1 MSASKKQKLA
11 KAQAKPKNASE
22 EPVAEK
28 ARKVSAIEEKRQI
41 ETAPESDPEN
51 DASSMVY
58 SDSDLEGDAAVQ
70 NEQSGD
76 ESSGTLDSN
85 TGENSDDS
93 FPMKKQ
99 KKATEDGAEPFAKAF
114 SAIIGSKLKAYDRK
128 DPILA
133 RNKTTQKK
141 LESDKLEAKARHLLR
156 VEKREERNRH
166 RVKQLLPQDPAMMRE
181 AFESERRMKKMAQRG
196 VVKLFNAILAT
207 QVSISSEVSAR
218 EAYKHPESMTE
229 LTKLKF
235 LDMVKAAGQE

>member
-1 MSASKKQKLA
+1 
-11 KAQAKPKNASE
+11 
-22 EPVAEK
+22 
-28 ARKVSAIEEKRQI
+28 
-41 ETAPESDPEN
+41 
-51 DASSMVY
+51 
-58 SDSDLEGDAAVQ
+58 
-70 NEQSGD
+70 
-76 ESSGTLDSN
+76 
-85 TGENSDDS
+85 
-93 FPMKKQ
+93 MKKQ

-181 AFESERRMKKMAQRG
+181 ALESERRMKKMAQRG